1 MPFANYKMPQD
12 SLTVA
17 QKEDLIHKT
26 TDLMVSFFG
35 EVVRPTT
42 MVLVEEVKDGG
53 YGPRRRGFHDA
64 GRISRQRVVPFVK
77 RAAVMSLPKPSEGL
91 R

>member
-53 YGPRRRGFHDA
+53 YG
-64 GRISRQRVVPFVK
+64 
-77 RAAVMSLPKPSEGL
+77 RADEVFMMPDEYRAKE
-91 R
+91 